1 MHATVSVTFRCLAQG
16 PPSERRGVA
25 GMLRHVRLLNLRP
38 PLTLPAAPQTPAS
51 LFAIHHIP
59 QRGFVNMPSFA
70 GMDAQIN
77 QLRQQVQ
84 ATEAQLRDLKDQLDH
99 AERVREVERIH
110 SAGFAQPWLDEAL
123 SAVGWEKSDLPM
135 QDQQHFQN
143 GFPQASPRWP
153 LAQEEYQR
161 YGRQL
166 IMPEVGLEGQL
177 KLKNAKVLVVG
188 VGGLGCPAAAYLAG
202 AGVGTLGLMDGDTV
216 EASNLHRQIAHSN
229 SRIGMSKVQSACE
242 YLKAYVEHLVL
253 ESVSIIFL
261 ITISVS
267 ILS

>member
-1 MHATVSVTFRCLAQG
+1 MT
-16 PPSERRGVA
+16 
-25 GMLRHVRLLNLRP
+25 
-38 PLTLPAAPQTPAS
+38 
-51 LFAIHHIP
+51 
-59 QRGFVNMPSFA
+59 SFA

-99 AERVREVERIH
+99 AERVREVERVH

-123 SAVGWEKSDLPM
+123 SAVGWEKSNLPM
-135 QDQQHFQN
+135 EGQQQFQN

-166 IMPEVGLEGQL
+166 IMPEVGLAGQL
-177 KLKNAKVLVVG
+177 KLKHAKILVVG

-216 EASNLHRQIAHSN
+216 EASNLHRQIAHSS

-242 YLKAYVEHLVL
+242 YLKAYVEHH
-253 ESVSIIFL
+253 
-261 ITISVS
+261 ISEA
-267 ILS
+267 